1 MTLRN
6 LHRNVLVGSA
16 GLVAVL
22 LLTVWVGPAMA
33 QELPTGAADEPV
45 METIPGEANVIQQ
58 ATMSYGAG
66 QRALKKSAKFSEK
79 AEAASGTDR
88 EKFLQKAHEQL
99 ERAAGEFSQAIRNNP
114 KMHKAYVALGDTLV
128 ELDQFQDAV
137 GVYSQA
143 IEMEPADWQTV
154 LSRGQAMVATNNM
167 QGAVNSYQ
175 QLQSGDNTKAAELLR
190 TIKGWVEYHQ
200 ANPSEIPAEA
210 VQQVETWVG
219 QQESASS

>member
-1 MTLRN
+1 MTIRN
-6 LHRNVLVGSA
+6 LHRNVLIGTA
-16 GLVAVL
+16 GLVAALV
-22 LLTVWVGPAMA
+22 LTVWVGLATA
-33 QELPTGAADEPV
+33 QELPAGAADESV
-45 METIPGEANVIQQ
+45 VNIPGEANVIQQ

-66 QRALKKSAKFSEK
+66 QRALKKSAKLNEK

-88 EKFLQKAHEQL
+88 EKLHLKAHEQL
-99 ERAAGEFSQAIRNNP
+99 EKAAGEFSKAILNNP
-114 KMHKAYVALGDTLV
+114 NMHKAYVALGDTLV

-175 QLQSGDNTKAAELLR
+175 QLQSGDNTKAAELLG
-190 TIKGWVEYHQ
+190 TIKGWVEYQQ
-200 ANPSEIPAEA
+200 ANPSDIPAEA

>member
-1 MTLRN
+1 MTFRN
-6 LHRNVLVGSA
+6 FNGNALTG
-16 GLVAVL
+16 GFPFVAVL
-22 LLTVWVGPAMA
+22 MLTVWVGPVVA
-33 QELPTGAADEPV
+33 QELPAGAADEATV
-45 METIPGEANVIQQ
+45 DIPSEANVIQQ

-66 QRALKKSAKFSEK
+66 QRALKRSAKLKQK
-79 AEAASGTDR
+79 AEAANGTER
-88 EKFLQKAHEQL
+88 EKLQLKAHEQL
-99 ERAAGEFSQAIRNNP
+99 ETAAGAFSQAIRNNP

-175 QLQSGDNTKAAELLR
+175 QLQNGEDAKAAELLG
-190 TIKGWVEYHQ
+190 TIKGWVEYQQ
-200 ANPSEIPAEA
+200 ANPSDIPADA

-219 QQESASS
+219 QQGG

>member
-22 LLTVWVGPAMA
+22 VLTVWVGSATA
-33 QELPTGAADEPV
+33 QELPAGAADESV
-45 METIPGEANVIQQ
+45 MNIPGEDNVIQQ

-99 ERAAGEFSQAIRNNP
+99 EKAAGEFSQAIRNNP
-114 KMHKAYVALGDTLV
+114 KMHKAYVALGDTLF

-175 QLQSGDNTKAAELLR
+175 QLQSGDNTKAAELLG
-190 TIKGWVEYHQ
+190 TIKGWVEYQQ
-200 ANPSEIPAEA
+200 ANPSDIPAEA

>member
-1 MTLRN
+1 MKYGK
-6 LHRNVLVGSA
+6 LHRNLLIGST

-22 LLTVWVGPAMA
+22 ALTHWAATAMA
-33 QELPTGAADEPV
+33 QESRDTGAEEPS
-45 METIPGEANVIQQ
+45 MASIPGDANVIQQ

-66 QRALKKSAKFSEK
+66 QRALKKSAKLSEK
-79 AEAASGTDR
+79 SEAASGTDR
-88 EKFLQKAHEQL
+88 EKFQLKAHEQL
-99 ERAAGEFSQAIRNNP
+99 EKAAAEFSQAIRNNP

-154 LSRGQAMVATNNM
+154 LSRGQAMVASNNM

-175 QLQSGDNTKAAELLR
+175 QLQKSDTAKAAELLG
-190 TIKGWVEYHQ
+190 TIKGWVEYQQ
-200 ANPSEIPAEA
+200 ANPSDIPAEA
-210 VQQVETWVG
+210 VQQVESWVG
-219 QQESASS
+219 QQEGAAS

>member
-1 MTLRN
+1 MTIRN
-6 LHRNVLVGSA
+6 LHRNVLIGTA
-16 GLVAVL
+16 GLVAALV
-22 LLTVWVGPAMA
+22 LTVWVGLATA
-33 QELPTGAADEPV
+33 QELPAGAADESV
-45 METIPGEANVIQQ
+45 VNIPGEANVIQQ

-66 QRALKKSAKFSEK
+66 QRALKKSAKLNEK

-88 EKFLQKAHEQL
+88 EKLHLKAHEQL
-99 ERAAGEFSQAIRNNP
+99 EKAAGEFSKAIRNNP

-175 QLQSGDNTKAAELLR
+175 QLQSGDNTKAAELLG
-190 TIKGWVEYHQ
+190 TIKGWVEYQQ
-200 ANPSEIPAEA
+200 ANPSDIPAEA